1 MSIRT
6 IALVAFFLFLPLFLV
21 SNAEAKGWRG
31 IVPLHS
37 TRADVERLLGQPEKR
52 MSEFSDFY
60 STPDGSV
67 TFTYAQGLPCGI
79 GSKYSRWR
87 VPRNT
92 VTNIYL
98 SLQRGSPL
106 SQLSIDESKYKRLTG
121 GHTPSVFYVNELEGE
136 SLGVSQ
142 DEVMNIDYFPAA
154 EDAHLECPGLPKR
167 TDTNCLVL
175 VDRFDWYGGIAWEH
189 EKQRLDN
196 FVIAL
201 MEDKGR
207 QGYIVAYAGQIARV
221 GEAKERADRA
231 KNYLVNVRRFPP
243 GQLKAIDGGYREES
257 TLELYVVP
265 AGACPP
271 IVRPT
276 VDPRDVQII
285 NVAGSKKIVPE
296 NR

>member
-1 MSIRT
+1 MIRT
-6 IALVAFFLFLPLFLV
+6 IALVAFCLFLTLFLV

-52 MSEFSDFY
+52 LSEFSDFY
-60 STPDGSV
+60 RTPDGSV

-92 VTNIYL
+92 VTDIYL
-98 SLQRGSPL
+98 SLTRGSQL
-106 SQLSIDESKYKRLTG
+106 SQLSIDERKYKRLTG
-121 GHTPSVFYVNELEGE
+121 GHIPGVYYVNDLEGE
-136 SLGVSQ
+136 RLNVSHN
-142 DEVMNIDYFPAA
+142 EVMAIGYFPAA

-167 TDTNCLVL
+167 TDTNCVVL
-175 VDRFDWYGGIAWEH
+175 VDRFDWFGGIAWEH
-189 EKQRLDN
+189 QKQRLDN
-196 FVIAL
+196 FVRAL
-201 MEDKGR
+201 MDEKGR
-207 QGYIVAYAGQIARV
+207 QGYIIAYAGQIARA
-221 GEAKERADRA
+221 GEAKERVDRT
-231 KNYLVNVRRFPP
+231 KNYLVNVRRFPA

-285 NVAGSKKIVPE
+285 KGRKK
-296 NR
+296 

>member
-1 MSIRT
+1 M
-6 IALVAFFLFLPLFLV
+6 AFFLLLPLFLV

-37 TRADVERLLGQPEKR
+37 TRADVGRLLGQPEKR

-121 GHTPSVFYVNELEGE
+121 GHTPSVYYINELEGE
-136 SLGVSQ
+136 RLSVFQ
-142 DEVMNIDYFPAA
+142 DEVMDISYFPAA

-167 TDTNCLVL
+167 TDTNCVVL
-175 VDRFDWYGGIAWEH
+175 VDRFDWFGGIAWEH

-201 MEDKGR
+201 MDERGR
-207 QGYIVAYAGQIARV
+207 QGYIIAYAGQIARA
-221 GEAKERADRA
+221 GEAKEWADRA
-231 KNYLVNVRRFPP
+231 KNYLV
-243 GQLKAIDGGYREES
+243 K
-257 TLELYVVP
+257 
-265 AGACPP
+265 
-271 IVRPT
+271 
-276 VDPRDVQII
+276 
-285 NVAGSKKIVPE
+285 
-296 NR
+296 